1 PQLCIQCNKC
11 AFVCPHA
18 AIRAKVYE
26 PAVLEGKPETFKSVP
41 YKAPDLK
48 GLNYT
53 IQVAPE
59 DCTGCN
65 LCVVVCPAK
74 DKSNPRQK
82 AINMT
87 PLRAAA
93 GSNGVSPTVLEVERD
108 NYDFFLGIPDPP
120 RDLVRQGEVKGSQFL
135 LPLFEYSGACNGCG
149 ETPYLKLL
157 TQLYGD

>member
-1 PQLCIQCNKC
+1 ANLFEVMIPSEVTAISERPPIVSDAAPDFVKAVSAVMLAGKGDALPVSAFPVDGTWPLSTARWEKRNLAANIPVWQPQLCIQCNKC

-26 PAVLEGKPETFKSVP
+26 PGCLAGAPGTFKSVA

-65 LCVVVCPAK
+65 LCVMVCPAK
-74 DKSNPRQK
+74 DKSDPKRK

-87 PLRAAA
+87 
-93 GSNGVSPTVLEVERD
+93 
-108 NYDFFLGIPDPP
+108 
-120 RDLVRQGEVKGSQFL
+120 
-135 LPLFEYSGACNGCG
+135 
-149 ETPYLKLL
+149 
-157 TQLYGD
+157 